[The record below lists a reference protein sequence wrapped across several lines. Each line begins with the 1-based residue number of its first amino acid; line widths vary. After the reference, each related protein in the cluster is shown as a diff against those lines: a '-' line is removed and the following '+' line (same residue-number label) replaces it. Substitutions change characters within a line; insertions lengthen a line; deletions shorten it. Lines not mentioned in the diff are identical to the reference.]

1 MAYEEIIA
9 YIDSEILLLQQVR
22 ALLAQEPGPPS
33 VRRRRLKL
41 TIKRSPAV
49 ISAEPVTP
57 AAKELPSRDESVLNT
72 PPLAPLPQPRKRRSR
87 KEVSLSPSALTH
99 TAPANPIAVSQ
110 DNARKTREKFSE
122 LIDTKK
128 ESEQVES
135 TPELTEKLLKE
146 RWISGAS

>member
-1 MAYEEIIA
+1 M
-9 YIDSEILLLQQVR
+9 
-22 ALLAQEPGPPS
+22 
-33 VRRRRLKL
+33 
-41 TIKRSPAV
+41 
-49 ISAEPVTP
+49 
-57 AAKELPSRDESVLNT
+57 
-72 PPLAPLPQPRKRRSR
+72 
-87 KEVSLSPSALTH
+87 SPSALTH